1 MSSLFQEP
9 KIKVEFQLGS
19 RVVVI
24 DKGRKHFNRT
34 GNVIRI
40 LENPSHLSK
49 YQWYDVKFE
58 GPEIGRFRS
67 FELTNALTVK
77 DSKVSR
83 H

>member
-1 MSSLFQEP
+1 VSSLLQESG
-9 KIKVEFQLGS
+9 INAGFQLGS

-24 DKGRKHFNRT
+24 DKGRNHFNRT
-34 GNVIRI
+34 GNIIRI

-67 FELTNALTVK
+67 FELNIALTVK

>member
-9 KIKVEFQLGS
+9 EIKAGFQLGS
-19 RVVVI
+19 RVIVI

-40 LENPSHLSK
+40 LENPSQLSK

-58 GPEIGRFRS
+58 GTEIGRFRS
-67 FELTNALTVK
+67 FDLINAVAEK
-77 DSKVSR
+77 GSKVSR